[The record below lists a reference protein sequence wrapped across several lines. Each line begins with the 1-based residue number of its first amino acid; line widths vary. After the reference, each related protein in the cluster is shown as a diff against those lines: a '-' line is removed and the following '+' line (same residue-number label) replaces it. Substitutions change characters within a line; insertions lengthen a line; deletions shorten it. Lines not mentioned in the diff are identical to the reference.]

1 MEENGMLE
9 KIRTLMSSAEFEA
22 LPESQYPSELIE
34 GELMVRGVPKVN
46 HQRVA
51 FNIASR
57 LRDIVPDGEVFIPPL
72 SVKFDDAN
80 YYQPDVIWVAE
91 NSACEITEGG
101 FNGPPDLVV
110 EVLSPGTAKIDR
122 GIKFQ
127 KYQQYAVREYWIVEP
142 ELGFLEIWHLVNAIF
157 TQQGVYE
164 ADETFQSPVLRKEV
178 KLDSIF
184 PATTNS

>member
-1 MEENGMLE
+1 MLD
-9 KIRTLMSSAEFEA
+9 KTTTLMTAAEFEA
-22 LPESQYPSELIE
+22 LPESQYPTELIE
-34 GELMVRGVPKVN
+34 GELVVRGVPKVN

-51 FNIASR
+51 FNIASL
-57 LRDIVPDGEVFIPPL
+57 LREIVPSGEVFIPPL

-91 NSACEITEGG
+91 DSACKIGEDG

-127 KYQQYAVREYWIVEP
+127 KYQHYAVREYWIVEP
-142 ELGFLEIWHLVNAIF
+142 ELAFLEVWQLVNGVF
-157 TQQGVYE
+157 VQQGIYE
-164 ADETFQSPVLRKEV
+164 ADESFESPVLGKTV

-184 PATTNS
+184 PKENNK

>member
-1 MEENGMLE
+1 MLD
-9 KIRTLMSSAEFEA
+9 KTKTLMTAAEFEA
-22 LPESQYPSELIE
+22 LPESQYPTELIE
-34 GELMVRGVPKVN
+34 GELVVRGVPKVN

-51 FNIASR
+51 GNIYHK
-57 LRDIVPDGEVFIPPL
+57 LRNIVPNGEVFISPL

-91 NSACEITEGG
+91 NSACEINEDG

-127 KYQQYAVREYWIVEP
+127 TYQQYGVREYWIVEP
-142 ELGFLEIWHLVNAIF
+142 ELAFLEVWQLLNSIF
-157 TQQGVYE
+157 TQKGIYATSE
-164 ADETFQSPVLRKEV
+164 SFDSPVLGKNI

-184 PATTNS
+184 PTEADNS